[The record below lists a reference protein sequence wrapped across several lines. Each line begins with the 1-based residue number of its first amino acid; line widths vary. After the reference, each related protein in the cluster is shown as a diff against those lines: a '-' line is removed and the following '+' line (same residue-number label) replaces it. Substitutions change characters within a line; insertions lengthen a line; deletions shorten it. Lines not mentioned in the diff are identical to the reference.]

1 MTTRLEN
8 TSAGEI
14 VRTIN
19 AERHRIGATATGMVL
34 TLVIVTDEENQSDAT
49 RAASYSAM
57 EHPVASSP

>member
-34 TLVIVTDEENQSDAT
+34 TLVIVTDEEEPAPT
-49 RAASYSAM
+49 PPSAR
-57 EHPVASSP
+57 P